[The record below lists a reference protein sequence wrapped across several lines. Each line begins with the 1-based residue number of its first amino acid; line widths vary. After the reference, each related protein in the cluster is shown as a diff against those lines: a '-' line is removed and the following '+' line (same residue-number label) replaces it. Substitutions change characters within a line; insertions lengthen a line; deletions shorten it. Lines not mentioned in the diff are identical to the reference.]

1 MHPARVIALDCHQ
14 ATVCFSPSPCDFLH
28 MRNMLFALSFPAI
41 LALTAGC
48 SPAADKPISGGVIAD
63 NGVVSSGMPTEAE
76 NCGNRAS
83 DAIGGPFHLTAHTGS
98 PTTED
103 SFKGEK
109 SLVFFGFTHCPD
121 VCPTTMFTLGKA
133 MSLLPEGKKAPRTVF
148 ISVDPARDSPEAL
161 AQYIKS
167 NGFPANIVGLT
178 GTLDELQEAVGSF
191 KTTFSRDEETD
202 GATGY
207 LVSHSS
213 ILYLMD
219 ENWKL
224 QTYFTP
230 NESAESIA
238 SCLAKLG

>member
-1 MHPARVIALDCHQ
+1 
-14 ATVCFSPSPCDFLH
+14 
-28 MRNMLFALSFPAI
+28 MRNMLSVLC
-41 LALTAGC
+41 LTAGLAAI
-48 SPAADKPISGGVIAD
+48 PACTPADKPISGGVVAD
-63 NGVVSSGMPTEAE
+63 NGVVSSGMATEQE
-76 NCGNRAS
+76 NCGNRS
-83 DAIGGPFHLTAHTGS
+83 SNAIGGPFRLTANDGS
-98 PTTED
+98 PTTEE
-103 SFKGEK
+103 SFKGHK

-121 VCPTTMFTLGKA
+121 VCPTTMYTLGKA
-133 MSLLPEGKKAPRTVF
+133 ISLLPPGKKVPRTVF
-148 ISVDPARDSPEAL
+148 ISVDPARDTPEAL
-161 AQYIKS
+161 SQYIRS
-167 NGFPANIVGLT
+167 NGFPQDVIGLT
-178 GTLDELQEAVGSF
+178 GTLDELQQVADGF

-230 NESAESIA
+230 GESAEAIA

>member
-1 MHPARVIALDCHQ
+1 MRTPVSAHSQKAPVLFTLGAAAL
-14 ATVCFSPSPCDFLH
+14 
-28 MRNMLFALSFPAI
+28 
-41 LALTAGC
+41 LALAAGC
-48 SPAADKPISGGVIAD
+48 TPAGNSGVDAG
-63 NGVVSSGMPTEAE
+63 NGVVSSGSPTESQ
-76 NCGNRAS
+76 NCGNRSS

-98 PTTED
+98 PTTEE
-103 SFKGEK
+103 SFKGQK

-133 MSLLPEGKKAPRTVF
+133 MTLLPPGKKAPRTVF

-161 AQYIKS
+161 AQYIQS
-167 NGFPANIVGLT
+167 NGFPKDIVGLT
-178 GTLDELQEAVGSF
+178 GTLDELQQAVDGF

-230 NESAESIA
+230 DESAESIA
-238 SCLAKLG
+238 SCLAKLS